1 MHRIL
6 ILGSGGREHALAWK
20 IRQSPRC
27 EALYIAPGN
36 GGTDELGI
44 NLHLDIEQWDEIVD
58 AIGSYSIDTLVVG
71 PEAPLV
77 EGIRDALEGHATL
90 RGLRIVGPHRR
101 AAQLEGS
108 KAFAKRFM
116 QKYGIPTA
124 AYRVFHATEEEE
136 AIAWLRQRRGPYVL
150 KADGLAAG
158 KGVLILHTEEEAV
171 EALREMFAGRFGEAS
186 KKVVI
191 EEYLQGREFSVFI
204 LTDGRGRYTLLP
216 IARDYKRIGEGD
228 TGPNTGGMG
237 TVSPVPFLT
246 EEVLHQVEQR
256 IIRPTVQGLLQEGI
270 FYQGFLFFGLMLTES
285 GPAVVEYNCRLG
297 DPETQVILP
306 RLEEDLLQL
315 FDCLYASDCQLP
327 PVAQASADYATA
339 VIIASA
345 GYPGSYPKGLPIQ
358 RELKEGDLVFHAGT
372 TKKGSQLVT
381 SGGRVLACVGCAS
394 TLPASIA
401 KAYETVQ
408 RIHFEGMYYRKD
420 IGKDLL

>member
-1 MHRIL
+1 MHRVL

-20 IRQSPRC
+20 IRQSPLC
-27 EALYIAPGN
+27 EALYVAPGN
-36 GGTDELGI
+36 GGTHELGE
-44 NLHLDIEQWDEIVD
+44 NLKLDINRWDEIVD
-58 AIGSYSIDTLVVG
+58 VIRSYAIDTLVVG

-77 EGIRDALEGHATL
+77 EGIRDALEADENL

-124 AYRVFHATEEEE
+124 SYRAFDASEEEE
-136 AIAWLRQRRGPYVL
+136 AIAWLRQLGGPYVL

-158 KGVLILHTEEEAV
+158 KGVLILSTEEEAV
-171 EALREMFAGRFGEAS
+171 DALREMFAGRFGEAS
-186 KKVVI
+186 KRVVI
-191 EEYLQGREFSVFI
+191 EEYLKGREFSVFI

-246 EEVLHQVEQR
+246 RAILHEVEQR
-256 IIRPTVQGLLQEGI
+256 IIRPTLLGLLQEGI
-270 FYQGFLFFGLMLTES
+270 FYQGFLFFGLMLTDR

-315 FDCLYASDCQLP
+315 FDCLYATDCQLP
-327 PVAQASADYATA
+327 PMAQASADYATA
-339 VIIASA
+339 VIIASG
-345 GYPGSYPKGLPIQ
+345 GYPGQYSKGLPIHMD
-358 RELKEGDLVFHAGT
+358 LKEDDLVFHAGT
-372 TKKGSQLVT
+372 KLKDSQLVT
-381 SGGRVLACVGCAS
+381 SGGRVLACVGRAAS
-394 TLPASIA
+394 LPASISR
-401 KAYETVQ
+401 AYETVQ
-408 RIHFEGMYYRKD
+408 RIHFEGMYYRRD